1 MVLLSTSETARMLG
15 ISERQVQNW
24 IKDGIVNTLRKG
36 QGRGNHHLLD
46 LMSVLAIA
54 CARDCRQRG
63 MSLLQA
69 SHVCEW
75 LLNHSLESL
84 QEQWRRGQVFLF
96 VVGDEVSP
104 LLCSREMLF
113 NNPDIDLVKAHTIG
127 LPVAILNLESAYR
140 KIIGRIEADRA
151 TQSED
156 SSREMASHED

>member
-54 CARDCRQRG
+54 CARDSRRRG
-63 MSLLQA
+63 LSLLQA
-69 SHVCEW
+69 GYVCEW
-75 LLNHSLESL
+75 LMNHSLESL

-96 VVGDEVSP
+96 VVGDEVAP
-104 LLCSREMLF
+104 FLCSREMLF
-113 NNPDIDLVKAHTIG
+113 NSPDIDLVKAHTVG
-127 LPVAILNLESAYR
+127 LPVAILNLEGAYN
-140 KIIGRIEADRA
+140 KIVQRIEADRA
-151 TQSED
+151 THTED
-156 SSREMASHED
+156 SSREMVRNED